1 MIEKSA
7 FAIDDDYNFDDETPR
22 SDLSD
27 RIESFRGDKPVN
39 NAKTRSNSVGKRP
52 VSNSMYE
59 RPNSNARDRRRTT
72 VTKTGYKKADYVP
85 EEVELTWV
93 QKQALAYKNS
103 INEPNRASN
112 YK

>member
-1 MIEKSA
+1 
-7 FAIDDDYNFDDETPR
+7 
-22 SDLSD
+22 
-27 RIESFRGDKPVN
+27 
-39 NAKTRSNSVGKRP
+39 
-52 VSNSMYE
+52 
-59 RPNSNARDRRRTT
+59 

>member
-27 RIESFRGDKPVN
+27 RIESFRGDGPVN

-52 VSNSMYE
+52 VSNSM
-59 RPNSNARDRRRTT
+59 
-72 VTKTGYKKADYVP
+72 
-85 EEVELTWV
+85 
-93 QKQALAYKNS
+93 
-103 INEPNRASN
+103 
-112 YK
+112 